1 MQIQTWQQG
10 SSNPENPQN
19 FAAIRQWWQG
29 LNGKEI
35 TWKQRLLSP
44 SSEASTLNWEKVR
57 FDEEFVLIDPQIRGI
72 TLYWRKIDNPQERNT
87 TPDKLILDSIR
98 QQLYIFPQS
107 QKELVI
113 RVESSSFQYQTL
125 EMRDPQYLYSLSGEN
140 HILSLRDGTQMLE
153 VKVTL
158 TPENLKQLMR
168 QLLQSKEG

>member
-1 MQIQTWQQG
+1 MTKNL
-10 SSNPENPQN
+10 SS
-19 FAAIRQWWQG
+19 
-29 LNGKEI
+29 
-35 TWKQRLLSP
+35 
-44 SSEASTLNWEKVR
+44 STLK
-57 FDEEFVLIDPQIRGI
+57 FAVLPSKE
-72 TLYWRKIDNPQERNT
+72 RKIDNPQERNT

-113 RVESSSFQYQTL
+113 RVESSSFQYQTV
-125 EMRDPQYLYSLSGEN
+125 EMRDPQYLYSASGEN